1 MSFSSHPF
9 SSSNFPHDEIESV
22 LFTEL
27 VADEVSDFC
36 RVNTGINMSDVTLKE
51 AVEYLSHTDE
61 NYQQFGATFIQH
73 TTFNEER
80 AKQEV

>member
-1 MSFSSHPF
+1 
-9 SSSNFPHDEIESV
+9 
-22 LFTEL
+22 
-27 VADEVSDFC
+27 
-36 RVNTGINMSDVTLKE
+36 MSDVTLKE

-80 AKQEV
+80 AKQEVWALLHWFTIIASTANTPSKKKACLHSAVVDVLQHI

>member
-1 MSFSSHPF
+1 MMKSMLLTEQVSHFYYFS
-9 SSSNFPHDEIESV
+9 
-22 LFTEL
+22 
-27 VADEVSDFC
+27 